1 MTITLNI
8 DNPDTEEQLRQFVK
22 GKQEITL
29 DALRNFLNSFQ
40 KEEDFHYQKRDPRKY
55 SRVIKR
61 EFNPDDVDEVA
72 LEHITDSAKF
82 IHDLRREKR

>member
-8 DNPDTEEQLRQFVK
+8 DNPDIEEQLQQFVK
-22 GKQEITL
+22 EKQEITV

-40 KEEDFHYQKRDPRKY
+40 KEEKFQYKKRDPLKY

-61 EFNPDDVDEVA
+61 EYNPDDVDEVA

-82 IHDLRREKR
+82 VHDLRREKR

>member
-40 KEEDFHYQKRDPRKY
+40 KEEDFQYQKRDPRKH

-82 IHDLRREKR
+82 THDLRREKR